1 MITCLTLIDCL
12 LLYRLGYGSEI
23 LLAFGITMAIFCAL
37 TLFTMQSKIDWSFLG
52 PAIFCCVFI
61 LFFWSFFTFFLV
73 PASSFVPRQLISL
86 FGAIVMCLFIIYD
99 TNNIMKHFGVDD
111 YVIAAIE
118 LYLDVVNLF
127 RYMLILLSMSSRG

>member
-1 MITCLTLIDCL
+1 M
-12 LLYRLGYGSEI
+12 
-23 LLAFGITMAIFCAL
+23 
-37 TLFTMQSKIDWSFLG
+37 
-52 PAIFCCVFI
+52 
-61 LFFWSFFTFFLV
+61 
-73 PASSFVPRQLISL
+73 PRQLISL

>member
-1 MITCLTLIDCL
+1 M
-12 LLYRLGYGSEI
+12 
-23 LLAFGITMAIFCAL
+23 TMVIFYVL
-37 TLFTMQSKIDWSFLG
+37 TLFAMQSKIDWSFLG

-111 YVIAAIE
+111 YIIAAIE
-118 LYLDVVNLF
+118 LYLDVINLF
-127 RYMLILLSMSSRG
+127 RYLLMCLVFSGGRD